1 MKTRVISAII
11 LLIITIPILLTGG
24 ILFDGLVFVLSIL
37 GLKEFLTVKKAKKE
51 LPAFVEFICYISLCM
66 IILFNSSSPL
76 TLSMDYRLVGGIFL
90 TFLIPS
96 VLYHD
101 RNLYSINDAFYL
113 IGSIL
118 FLGLS
123 FSLIIL
129 LREKELNIILYLL
142 LISVFTDT
150 FAYITGYFIGKTKLL
165 ESISPNKTIEG
176 MIGGTIMAVI
186 IATCFYVTVIDTKI
200 PLYVV
205 IFMSLFLSIIGQFGD
220 LVFSAIKRY
229 FGVKDFSNL
238 IPGHGGVLDRFD
250 SIIFVAL
257 GFMFFMALI

>member
-1 MKTRVISAII
+1 MKIRVISAII
-11 LLIITIPILLTGG
+11 LLIITIPILITGG

-66 IILFNSSSPL
+66 IILFNSSSTL

-142 LISVFTDT
+142 LISIFTDT

-165 ESISPNKTIEG
+165 ETISPNKTIEG